1 MDHTLAHTAGATNAT
16 SDESR
21 EITAVV
27 TMTMM
32 TITTRMVRMRIG
44 TTMTMIG
51 GEWRWDE
58 Q

>member
-1 MDHTLAHTAGATNAT
+1 MDHTLAHTAAATNAT

-44 TTMTMIG
+44 TTMTMMG